1 MTTHRTRLRLNQ
13 GIAGVFYLAHNLAEA
28 LGTFADEGLEVEVS
42 TSVLGAPIGLLGMG
56 EADLVIGG
64 PMRTLRLEANENT
77 RLINFCSSVR
87 ASPWLLF
94 GRRPDPGFTLDQ
106 LVGARVI
113 DFIEAPTPLMSL
125 RYLLRQAGINPG
137 AVSFITDL
145 SMTEGVAAF
154 EAGRADYLLHSLH
167 TAQPLVDRGKAHPVM
182 DLAVTLGPVP
192 WSTYFTLPEIIESRR
207 DDLDAFTRAIY
218 RAQRWLRASPAKEIV
233 RLAAPF
239 YPDFNQAMLT
249 RIVTHYLGNGI
260 WPADPLVPRED
271 LDRFQTVLFDVGWIA
286 KRVPYENQ
294 VDTGFAERAIAAV
307 GR

>member
-1 MTTHRTRLRLNQ
+1 MTTHTRLRLNQ

-28 LGTFADEGLEVEVS
+28 LGTFADEGIEVEVS
-42 TSVLGAPIGLLGMG
+42 TSVLGAPIGLLGKG
-56 EADLVIGG
+56 QADLVIGG

-94 GRRPDPGFTLDQ
+94 ARRPDPDFALDQ
-106 LVGARVI
+106 LVGATVI
-113 DFIEAPTPLMSL
+113 DFNEAPTPLMSL
-125 RYLLRQAGINPG
+125 RYLLRRAGVNPG
-137 AVSFITDL
+137 AVSFNSDL

-154 EAGRADYLLHSLH
+154 EADKADYLLHSLH
-167 TAQPLVDRGKAHPVM
+167 TAQLLVDRGKAHAVT
-182 DLAVTLGPVP
+182 DLAAALGPVP
-192 WSTYFTLPEIIESRR
+192 WSTYFTLPEIIEQRR
-207 DDLDAFTRAIY
+207 EDLDAFTRAIY
-218 RAQRWLRASPAKEIV
+218 RAQRWLQASPAKEVV

-239 YPDFNQAMLT
+239 YPDFDEVMLT
-249 RIVTHYLGNGI
+249 RIIGYYLGNGI

-271 LDRFQTVLFDVGWIA
+271 IDRFQDVLFDVGWIA
-286 KRVPYENQ
+286 RRVPYENQ